1 MQNVFTNINSN
12 KTRKVEVSYSISKI
26 IVKRVNISKMVKK
39 YHESVVNIVFLDK
52 INFIKDIFLSKHII
66 TRRILEISNQ
76 KIILLKDRLNNFRYV
91 SMNHSFVTIT

>member
-52 INFIKDIFLSKHII
+52 INFIKDIFLFRHII